1 MNWLLKIVDGPMKG
15 AEIALVSGTRMK
27 FGSGE
32 ACDIVIADATLAS
45 EAFELDVTDEAVTLV
60 APGSE
65 AVVMRPYEVRT
76 FGTTGLAVGPGEG
89 VWQDLVYP
97 AREEPAEEPS
107 AAEPEP
113 ETGPKEPAG
122 FEPASATPTEKASE
136 RRGHGCLF
144 GVLAL
149 IVLLLLAV
157 VLFLRFRP
165 QVMRGADWALDRVL
179 GRNDAVSSAAVSV
192 PPDEAPSL
200 ERLAREHGL
209 SLAETNGVPLLAGNL
224 ARRTERLAIRALA
237 LAGDRR
243 TRFDLTDD
251 ETLKSSVETLL
262 FTLGERGLKVLSA
275 TNRVVRLGGASRDPG
290 LVNRALEALRADI
303 PYMRAVSTED
313 VVSGAFAEA
322 VEPAVSVSESK
333 PTVKD
338 AKPVAAAV
346 AAVASSAPSAPSARA
361 RRPDL
366 PVAGVLTTP
375 YPCVVLR
382 DGTRCV
388 EGAQI
393 GGLVLVRIE
402 ADRLTFRNGSNTL
415 VWEP

>member
-27 FGSGE
+27 LGSGE
-32 ACDIVIADATLAS
+32 GCDIVIADASLAS

-65 AVVMRPYEVRT
+65 AVVMRPYEVRA

-89 VWQDLVYP
+89 VWQNLVYP
-97 AREEPAEEPS
+97 SREEPSDEPPVE
-107 AAEPEP
+107 EPEP
-113 ETGPKEPAG
+113 ETGSEEPAG
-122 FEPASATPTEKASE
+122 SEPASAPPAEKTSE

-165 QVMRGADWALDRVL
+165 QVMRVADRVSDRVF
-179 GRNDAVSSAAVSV
+179 GRNDAVSAAVSV

-209 SLAETNGVPLLAGNL
+209 SLAETNGVPLLSGNL

-243 TRFDLTDD
+243 TQFDLTDD

-275 TNRVVRLGGASRDPG
+275 TNRAVRLGGAARDPG
-290 LVNRALEALRADI
+290 LVDRALEALRTDI
-303 PYMRAVSTED
+303 PYMQAVSAED
-313 VVSGAFAEA
+313 VVSGVSA
-322 VEPAVSVSESK
+322 VAGTSEPAAGVSAAR
-333 PTVKD
+333 PAILGD
-338 AKPVAAAV
+338 APAV
-346 AAVASSAPSAPSARA
+346 ASDAGSASSAPAARA

-388 EGAQI
+388 EGAQF

-402 ADRLTFRNGSNTL
+402 ADRLTFRNGPNTL